1 MPDSAV
7 IFTLCESCGEETPH
21 RVLKGR
27 MGASPES
34 GFDGTVQ
41 CVSCKSIHK
50 ASFPVEKPISV
61 QSIISD
67 RDVSERKRIEFGPI
81 EEVHVGEEFFWEDHN
96 LKVTS
101 IEKDSRRVDKAKA
114 KEIDC
119 IWLKVF
125 DTVPVKVSIVK
136 GSNTKSERV
145 EAAPEEEFAV
155 GDILEFGRDK
165 VVIDKIK
172 TTRRM
177 IYREGTPLQARD
189 IKRIYAKI
197 IKERR
202 Y

>member
-1 MPDSAV
+1 MPESAV

-41 CVSCKSIHK
+41 CVTCKTIHR
-50 ASFPVEKPISV
+50 AYFPVEKPISV

-67 RDVSERKRIEFGPI
+67 RDSSERKRIEFGPI
-81 EEVHVGEEFFWEDHN
+81 EKVHVGEEFFWEDHN

-101 IEKDSRRVDKAKA
+101 IEMDGRRVNKAKA

-172 TTRRM
+172 TMRRM
-177 IYREGTPLQARD
+177 IYREGIPIQARE
-189 IKRIYAKI
+189 IKRVYAKI

>member
-1 MPDSAV
+1 
-7 IFTLCESCGEETPH
+7 
-21 RVLKGR
+21 
-27 MGASPES
+27 
-34 GFDGTVQ
+34 
-41 CVSCKSIHK
+41 
-50 ASFPVEKPISV
+50 VEKPITV

-67 RDVSERKRIEFGPI
+67 RDASERKRIEFGPI

-101 IEKDSRRVDKAKA
+101 IEKEGRRVDKAKA

-119 IWLKVF
+119 LWLKVF

-136 GSNTKSERV
+136 GANTKSERL

-177 IYREGTPLQARD
+177 IYREGVPYQARD
-189 IKRIYAKI
+189 IKRVYAKI

>member
-1 MPDSAV
+1 MPEGTV
-7 IFTLCESCGEETPH
+7 IFTICESCGEETPH
-21 RVLKGR
+21 RVLRGK

-41 CVSCKSIHK
+41 CVTCKTIHP
-50 ASFPVEKPISV
+50 AHFPVEKPVSIL
-61 QSIISD
+61 SIISAGGT
-67 RDVSERKRIEFGPI
+67 SEKKRIDFGPL
-81 EEVHVGEEFFWEDHN
+81 EEIKVGEEFFWEDHN
-96 LKVTS
+96 LKITS
-101 IEKDSRRVDKAKA
+101 IEKDGRRVVGSKAN
-114 KEIDC
+114 EVSC

-125 DTVPVKVSIVK
+125 DTIHVKVSIVR
-136 GSNTKSERV
+136 GANTKSEKV
-145 EAAPEEEFAV
+145 EVAPEEELAV

-177 IYREGTPLQARD
+177 VYREGNPVEARD
-189 IKRIYAKI
+189 IKRVYAKI